1 MSAYGAGVQPESHY
15 VKLSTMILRRSLTV
29 FLLALSSCGDA
40 AHLRK
45 QQHDQRELATYYHT
59 LSTSTLG
66 GPNPD
71 AAMGNP
77 LKGLVESPIYTWP
90 PYKPDLPVAVEFY
103 YIGTFIQKCE
113 FYRLPIVVSLLDI
126 GRQVSTK

>member
-1 MSAYGAGVQPESHY
+1 MMFRGRTLA
-15 VKLSTMILRRSLTV
+15 V

-40 AHLRK
+40 ARLRK
-45 QQHDQRELATYYHT
+45 TREDQRELATYYHT
-59 LSTSTLG
+59 LSTSALG

-71 AAMGNP
+71 AAIGNP

-103 YIGTFIQKCE
+103 YISKFIQDRGFCH
-113 FYRLPIVVSLLDI
+113 PLLVGKLLNMDL
-126 GRQVSTK
+126 QVSTKS

>member
-1 MSAYGAGVQPESHY
+1 MFGCRTLAVC
-15 VKLSTMILRRSLTV
+15 
-29 FLLALSSCGDA
+29 LLALSSCGDA
-40 AHLRK
+40 ARLRK
-45 QQHDQRELATYYHT
+45 TREDQRELATYYHT

-71 AAMGNP
+71 AAIGNP
-77 LKGLVESPIYTWP
+77 LKGLMESPIYTWP

-103 YIGTFIQKCE
+103 YVGKFIQESGSCHP
-113 FYRLPIVVSLLDI
+113 LIVGSLIDI